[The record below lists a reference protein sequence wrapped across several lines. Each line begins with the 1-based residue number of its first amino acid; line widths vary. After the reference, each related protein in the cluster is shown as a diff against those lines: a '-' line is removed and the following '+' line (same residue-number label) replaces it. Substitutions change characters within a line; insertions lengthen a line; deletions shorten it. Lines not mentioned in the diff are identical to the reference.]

1 MKVLLLFERTIA
13 DLFLV
18 RVIISCMMMAV
29 WELNGSVNGN
39 GRLDGQSIPE
49 DHYVSWLV
57 LSPVE

>member
-1 MKVLLLFERTIA
+1 MKVFLLFERTNA

-18 RVIISCMMMAV
+18 RIIISCMMMAV

-39 GRLDGQSIPE
+39 GSLDGQSIPE

>member
-1 MKVLLLFERTIA
+1 MEALLLFKRTIA

-29 WELNGSVNGN
+29 WELNASLNGN

-57 LSPVE
+57 VSPVE